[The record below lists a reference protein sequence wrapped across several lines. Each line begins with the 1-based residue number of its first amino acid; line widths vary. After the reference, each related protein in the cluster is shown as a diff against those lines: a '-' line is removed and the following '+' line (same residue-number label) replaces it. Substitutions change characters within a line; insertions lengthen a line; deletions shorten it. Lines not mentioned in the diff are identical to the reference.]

1 MARGEKPYRHHGRSW
16 GTSPPPAA
24 ELHPVLAPSFGS
36 AAPSEEPEP
45 LGREG
50 SSESSVRRGPNPKS
64 SLEVVL
70 CLLLRSPI
78 NQPAQGQSWHPHS
91 LTPCCKASNTKCS
104 KGLGKVPDQSQL
116 FLRLEES
123 PWQGSQHAYLPNLSL
138 LLKSAPLLNSK
149 LRHSTFLQELGRG
162 VRHGGEGS
170 AAEHRLLL
178 VADKTSYTSRAR
190 SLDVPKLNSVCHLQA
205 AKQPQPWL
213 DAARTKLFPAL

>member
-1 MARGEKPYRHHGRSW
+1 MQWSPAKGKAERGLGALL
-16 GTSPPPAA
+16 GTGGETLQAPRQELGNQPPPPAA
-24 ELHPVLAPSFGS
+24 ELHPVLAPGFGS

-50 SSESSVRRGPNPKS
+50 SSESSIRRGPNPKS
-64 SLEVVL
+64 SLEVVS

-104 KGLGKVPDQSQL
+104 KGLGKVPAQSQL

-205 AKQPQPWL
+205 A
-213 DAARTKLFPAL
+213 